1 MREILPAGKRHP
13 APAAF
18 CIVSHLF
25 LCLEH
30 QQKSTPNLWRKCN
43 GGSKCL
49 LSQRNRTAESNTL
62 WKILA
67 ENCWSRKKNV
77 REINNNNNVNVGK
90 FYWENK
96 RREVVGKGWL

>member
-1 MREILPAGKRHP
+1 MRKVLPGGKRHP
-13 APAAF
+13 APAAL

-30 QQKSTPNLWRKCN
+30 QKKSTPTLRTKCN
-43 GGSKCL
+43 GGLICL
-49 LSQRNRTAESNTL
+49 LSQRNRTVESNTL

-67 ENCWSRKKNV
+67 ENCVVEEENIT
-77 REINNNNNVNVGK
+77 EINNNVNVGK

-96 RREVVGKGWL
+96 RREVVGTW